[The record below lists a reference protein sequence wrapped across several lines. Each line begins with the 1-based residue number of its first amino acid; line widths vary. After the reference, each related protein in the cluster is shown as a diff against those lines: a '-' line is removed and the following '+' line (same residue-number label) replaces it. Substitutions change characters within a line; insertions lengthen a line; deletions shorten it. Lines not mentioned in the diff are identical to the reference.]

1 MVWIIYQNKPA
12 NTNLNFNY
20 LMRFSIL
27 TYLFV
32 AVVFSSNAQN
42 DWSNVKVLGN
52 SVGFEKVNKADLKK
66 IFLGNV
72 SNWSNKVNTII
83 VLPSTRYSRADEL
96 TKTVMEK
103 SHNLTRRFW
112 LGLVFQGRAN
122 PPIYLD
128 NNQKIIDYIN
138 ANEGA
143 IAVIIDNEQR
153 QLKNE
158 LIIE

>member
-1 MVWIIYQNKPA
+1 
-12 NTNLNFNY
+12 
-20 LMRFSIL
+20 MRFSIL

-112 LGLVFQGRAN
+112 LSLVFQGRAN

-128 NNQKIIDYIN
+128 NNQKIIEYIN
-138 ANEGA
+138 ENEGA
-143 IAVIIDNEQR
+143 IAVIIDDEQK